1 MNCSKCG
8 KLCKFVPQ
16 YGLWWCEDCKGYLP
30 PAAPPPQN
38 KTNLGVAI
46 GVPLG
51 IVGGI
56 MLLGILAAVAIPSFM
71 SYQKKSKKGE
81 AAEHL
86 DEIYRSA
93 RAYYEVNAQLP
104 QGKAGPT
111 PEIGACCQELGMNRG
126 KCSPDPLMWD
136 RDPVWRDL
144 DFSMYR
150 SHYYSYEYEGTPTG
164 FTVRAYGDLDCDMT
178 TSTFEL
184 TGELFSGDLVKGP
197 LDQVRPTE

>member
-30 PAAPPPQN
+30 PVPPPPQN

-56 MLLGILAAVAIPSFM
+56 MLLGILAAVAIPAFM
-71 SYQKKSKKGE
+71 GYQKKSKKGE
-81 AAEHL
+81 AAENL
-86 DEIYRSA
+86 ETIYRSA
-93 RAYYEVNAQLP
+93 RAYYEVNHDVP
-104 QGKAGPT
+104 RGMVGPT
-111 PEIGACCQELGMNRG
+111 PDLGECCMNGG
-126 KCSPDPLMWD
+126 KCAPQTRLWDEPL
-136 RDPVWRDL
+136 WRDL
-144 DFSMYR
+144 DFQVYR
-150 SHYYSYEYEGTPTG
+150 SHYYSYEYVGTPTE
-164 FTVRAYGDLDCDMT
+164 FTIRAYGDLDCDNI

-184 TGELFSGDLVKGP
+184 GGILIDGNLIKGP
-197 LDQVRPTE
+197 LKQVRPME